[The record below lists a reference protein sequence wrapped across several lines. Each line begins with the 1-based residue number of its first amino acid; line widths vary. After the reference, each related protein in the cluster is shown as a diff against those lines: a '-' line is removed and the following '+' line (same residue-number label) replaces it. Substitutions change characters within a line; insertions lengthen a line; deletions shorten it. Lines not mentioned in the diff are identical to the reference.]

1 MSNSLRPHGRQ
12 YARLRCPSLSQ
23 FTLPS
28 KGFPGGSTGKESS
41 CKVGDLGSIPGLGR
55 SPGDGSSY
63 PLQYSGLEKTIS
75 SSVVPFSSCPQ
86 SLPASVPFRWVS
98 TSYQVAKVLVVL
110 GKWGQRRGIRECIF
124 TRPGEVS
131 KAKQNKCMKSRKAD
145 YRRNIFFLEVSLDHY
160 SSFFSP
166 ISLLSPPPFF
176 YTVSPSPSSASSS
189 SSHPPL
195 YLAFTPSSLF
205 LDFVLWVYTAVKCYW
220 S

>member
-98 TSYQVAKVLVVL
+98 TSYQVAKVLVVM
-110 GKWGQRRGIRECIF
+110 GKWGQRRWNSRVHFHTARGGQQSKTKQIYEIPKGWLQKKYFLFGGIPR
-124 TRPGEVS
+124 S
-131 KAKQNKCMKSRKAD
+131 LQ
-145 YRRNIFFLEVSLDHY
+145 FFL
-160 SSFFSP
+160 
-166 ISLLSPPPFF
+166 
-176 YTVSPSPSSASSS
+176 
-189 SSHPPL
+189 
-195 YLAFTPSSLF
+195 
-205 LDFVLWVYTAVKCYW
+205 
-220 S
+220 